1 MNYLLDT
8 HTFIWA
14 FSEPEKLS
22 SKAREVITNANNA
35 IFVSAITFW
44 EFALKFSINKLEVE
58 GVTPVELPGIAIK
71 MGFQLIQ
78 LSPEEGA
85 SSYNLSLT
93 THKDPF
99 DRILIWQAIK
109 RDYILISKDGRM
121 NEYIS
126 DGLKIFW

>member
-22 SKAREVITNANNA
+22 TKAIQAIDNVNNSV
-35 IFVSAITFW
+35 FVSVITFW
-44 EFALKFSINKLEVE
+44 EIALKFSVNKLDFE
-58 GVTPVELPGIAIK
+58 GLPPAMLPEIAIK
-71 MGFQLIQ
+71 MGFQLMQ
-78 LSPEEGA
+78 LSADESA
-85 SSYNLSLT
+85 SSYNLPLT

-109 RDYILISKDGRM
+109 RDYTLISKDSRM
-121 NEYIS
+121 KDYLN
-126 DGLKIFW
+126 DGLKILW

>member
-14 FSEPEKLS
+14 ISERTRLS
-22 SKAREVITNANNA
+22 VKAKQAIDNSNNS
-35 IFVSAITFW
+35 IFVSSVTFW
-44 EFALKFSINKLEVE
+44 EIALKFSISKFGIE
-58 GVTPVELPGIAIK
+58 GILPDVLPEIALT
-71 MGFQLIQ
+71 MGFQVIQ
-78 LSPEEGA
+78 LLPEEGA

-109 RDYILISKDGRM
+109 REYTFISKDARM
-121 NEYIS
+121 NGYI
-126 DGLKIFW
+126 